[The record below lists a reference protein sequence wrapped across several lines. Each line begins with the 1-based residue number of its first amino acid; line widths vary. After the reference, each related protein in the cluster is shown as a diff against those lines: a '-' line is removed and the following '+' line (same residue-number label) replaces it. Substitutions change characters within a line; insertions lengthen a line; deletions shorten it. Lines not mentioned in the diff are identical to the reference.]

1 MFVGL
6 VTFLTVGVSGQIKK
20 GKTRAITTKQLMVGL
35 VKPQC
40 GGLGESLKSA
50 PTDDKMW
57 GELAIKAALLNEISY
72 NLMEDGRCPDKD
84 WAAPR
89 IDPDIRPSLRS
100 RFTKRS
106 KKLAFQSSRPDRLVV
121 LSVPRYGKSA

>member
-6 VTFLTVGVSGQIKK
+6 VTFLTVGASGQIKK

-72 NLMEDGRCPDKD
+72 NSTEYGRCPDKD
-84 WAAPR
+84 WAVAVTG
-89 IDPDIRPSLRS
+89 LRDGS
-100 RFTKRS
+100 EAVLAKIEAKDHSGAQEAFKAITASCAACHKVH
-106 KKLAFQSSRPDRLVV
+106 KK
-121 LSVPRYGKSA
+121 

>member
-1 MFVGL
+1 MKKLLTFTMFVGF
-6 VTFLTVGVSGQIKK
+6 VTFLTVGASGQIKK

-40 GGLGESLKSA
+40 GDLGESLKSA

-72 NLMEDGRCPDKD
+72 NFDGV
-84 WAAPR
+84 WEMPR
-89 IDPDIRPSLRS
+89 QGLGGCSHGTS
-100 RFTKRS
+100 
-106 KKLAFQSSRPDRLVV
+106 
-121 LSVPRYGKSA
+121 